1 MFRPFYDLKEQLESK
16 LEVIYMFLFIQPVLL
31 QSSCMYLN
39 RSILIVRIA
48 VWARESC
55 WSAAT
60 LFKML
65 CKDNW
70 SSINKCQE
78 GDISFTAYC
87 HYVNVLL
94 SIIAFL
100 FWSLLL

>member
-55 WSAAT
+55 WSAAST

-65 CKDNW
+65 CKELNQQMSRRW
-70 SSINKCQE
+70 YFFYSILPLCQC
-78 GDISFTAYC
+78 AP
-87 HYVNVLL
+87 
-94 SIIAFL
+94 
-100 FWSLLL
+100 